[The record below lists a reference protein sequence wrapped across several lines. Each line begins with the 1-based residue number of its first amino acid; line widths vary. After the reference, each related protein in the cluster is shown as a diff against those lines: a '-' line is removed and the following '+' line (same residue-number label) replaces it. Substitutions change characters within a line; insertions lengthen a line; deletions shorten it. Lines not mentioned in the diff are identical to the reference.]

1 MASTE
6 LVYICRK
13 DKGEGIEEKHKEEGG
28 KEERNTQHKSRAV
41 KEKLLFFCQSEN
53 IFFLSS

>member
-41 KEKLLFFCQSEN
+41 KEKLLFF
-53 IFFLSS
+53 LSI